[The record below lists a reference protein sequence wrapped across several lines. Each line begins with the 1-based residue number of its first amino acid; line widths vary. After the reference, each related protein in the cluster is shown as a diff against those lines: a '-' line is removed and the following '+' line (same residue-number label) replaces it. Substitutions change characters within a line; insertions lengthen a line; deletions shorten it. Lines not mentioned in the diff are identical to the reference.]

1 MKYTK
6 YSLETKVQ
14 IVIDFIKL
22 TEKIPVAKFC
32 RQYNISPNTFSHWLV
47 KYDEKTL
54 TVDLRIHNHR
64 PSLITDIFKQRIDE
78 TMAVSGLQSISRIR
92 ATMIEQFPY
101 SLSTYY
107 RIIHMMDYTYR

>member
-32 RQYNISPNTFSHWLV
+32 KQYNISPNTFSHWLV
-47 KYDEKTL
+47 KYDEQTL
-54 TVDLRIHNHR
+54 TVDLRIHQFVFAHAEVR
-64 PSLITDIFKQRIDE
+64 MRK
-78 TMAVSGLQSISRIR
+78 SG
-92 ATMIEQFPY
+92 E
-101 SLSTYY
+101 
-107 RIIHMMDYTYR
+107 